1 MTTDGG
7 NGTTNGASSSGEGD
21 ASDLT
26 LSIRGVRTVPGEIP
40 GEMTVVLNTTR
51 GEITTHLRPCEGRTG
66 CAIFLGGAGGGV
78 HGPANKVYDR
88 LGEALVAAGVTSL
101 RVEYRKPGEFEESVA
116 DALAGASFLKG
127 IGATEAIIVGHSFG
141 GAVAIKAGELNELV
155 AGVAAM
161 SSQRFGT
168 QTVEQLGKPLLLIHG
183 SNDEILDQAASQD
196 IFERAEE
203 PKRLEILDGGGHG
216 LLEVAD
222 EVYDLLHGF
231 ITNTVGIPAA
241 DS

>member
-1 MTTDGG
+1 MTSDGG
-7 NGTTNGASSSGEGD
+7 NGNGTGPGSGDGD
-21 ASDLT
+21 PSDLT

-88 LGEALVAAGVTSL
+88 LGADLVAAGVTSL

-127 IGATEAIIVGHSFG
+127 IGATEAVIVGHSFG
-141 GAVAIKAGELNELV
+141 GAVAIKAGELNALV
-155 AGVAAM
+155 TAVAAM

-168 QTVEQLGKPLLLIHG
+168 QTVEQLGKALLLIHG
-183 SNDEILDQAASQD
+183 SDDEILDQAASKD
-196 IFERAEE
+196 IFERAGD
-203 PKRLEILDGGGHG
+203 PKRLEILEGGGHG

-222 EVYDLLHGF
+222 EVYELLHSF
-231 ITNTVGIPAA
+231 ITNAVGVPAP